1 MARNAHPEVTRRRI
15 LDAAQKLFS
24 EKGFEHTSMQD
35 IVNELGDLSKG
46 AIYHHFPGKEAILE
60 ELTHRDWEAS
70 HGLLDELRQRTDL
83 TGLEKIRELMRRSIT
98 NETHLN
104 IQRDAAQFLEDP
116 TTLAHNLQSWQTTVA
131 NGFHTLIM
139 DGVEDG
145 SITTEYCL

>member
-24 EKGFEHTSMQD
+24 EKGYEHTSVQD
-35 IVNELGDLSKG
+35 IVNEPRRPLKG

-98 NETHLN
+98 NETASEH
-104 IQRDAAQFLEDP
+104 P
-116 TTLAHNLQSWQTTVA
+116 TRRRPVP
-131 NGFHTLIM
+131 
-139 DGVEDG
+139 
-145 SITTEYCL
+145 